1 MAKFRLSEHQPKE
14 RKAPPLRKM
23 ENVKI
28 LANETEKDQA
38 EKLGGKCTPNSGA
51 MDGAKGDYV
60 VGEFLFDSKETATA
74 TLRLSTK
81 DFTKV
86 SREAYQ
92 AGKTPAISIKLSLLP
107 GTVPHE
113 WVAIPLEK
121 FAEIL
126 ACLNG

>member
-1 MAKFRLSEHQPKE
+1 MAKFRLSEHKPK
-14 RKAPPLRKM
+14 KSPPLKKI
-23 ENVKI
+23 ENVKT

-38 EKLGGKCTPNSGA
+38 EKLGGRRTPNSGA

-74 TLRLSTK
+74 TLKLSTK

-86 SREAYQ
+86 SREAHQ
-92 AGKTPAISIKLSLLP
+92 AGKTPAISIKLSVLP

-113 WVAIPLEK
+113 WVAIPLTK
-121 FAEIL
+121 FAEIIE
-126 ACLNG
+126 CMTG